1 MRGQPFVGPRIEGWS
16 EVVEDA
22 LARLET
28 TGIGDR
34 DVRRPRHQGGAQT
47 SEGSARPAAG
57 PAQHRPQPR
66 PIAGGRRL
74 AARDDPREPSPDDA
88 HVYRF
93 LAQACVAAGAYPK
106 ALEFVTAGLARHP
119 GDAGLIATRGDARSA
134 LRDDEGATADWQL
147 ARDLR
152 DGEERDACGPPS
164 SRS

>member
-1 MRGQPFVGPRIEGWS
+1 M
-16 EVVEDA
+16 VEDA

-28 TGIGDR
+28 TGTGDR
-34 DVRRPRHQGGAQT
+34 DVRRALRQGGAPT
-47 SEGSARPAAG
+47 SEGSARPADG
-57 PAQHRPQPR
+57 PAQHRPQAR
-66 PIAGGRRL
+66 PGAGGRRL
-74 AARDDPREPSPDDA
+74 SARDEPREPASDEA

-106 ALEFVTAGLARHP
+106 ALEFVTAGLARCP

-152 DGEERDACGPPS
+152 DGEEREACGPAS
-164 SRS
+164 AR